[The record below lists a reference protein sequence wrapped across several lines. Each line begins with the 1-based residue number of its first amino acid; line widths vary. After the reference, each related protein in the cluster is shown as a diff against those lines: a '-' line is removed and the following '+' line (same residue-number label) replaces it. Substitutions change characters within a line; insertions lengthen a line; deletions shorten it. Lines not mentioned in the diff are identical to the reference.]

1 MKEEGSRV
9 MTFANNATQ
18 FDVMQTLK
26 ELLFPNGKSKI
37 GQMKDFTFEIGNY
50 QTETVPDTFQLAD
63 YVNEHRFSRTRLY
76 LITRKKG
83 KYLVG
88 RVM

>member
-1 MKEEGSRV
+1 MKEEGSGV

-18 FDVMQTLK
+18 LDVMQASK

-37 GQMKDFTFEIGNY
+37 GQMKDFTFEMGNY
-50 QTETVPDTFQLAD
+50 QSKTIPDTFQRAD
-63 YVNEHRFSRTRLY
+63 YVNEHRLSRTRLY

-83 KYLVG
+83 KFLVG
-88 RVM
+88 GVM